1 MVSTETET
9 EIEAFLGRV
18 PSWLAAMP
26 EPAADH
32 GWGIVRDLELEE
44 TELAQREKAL
54 AALSAAAAIQC
65 PYCVHFHRAE
75 AELEGVTDAEMAEA
89 IAVAGTVR
97 LFSSVL
103 HGAEID
109 HETFVA
115 ETGEIVEH
123 VNEQQ
128 AAAGSDD

>member
-9 EIEAFLGRV
+9 EIEAYLGRV
-18 PSWLAAMP
+18 PSWLAALP

-32 GWGIVRDLELEE
+32 SWGIVRDLELEE
-44 TELAQREKAL
+44 TKLAQREKAL

-65 PYCVHFHRAE
+65 PYCVHFHREE
-75 AELEGVTDAEMAEA
+75 AKLEDVTEPELEEA
-89 IAVAGTVR
+89 IAVAGNVR

-109 HETFVA
+109 HEEFVS
-115 ETGEIVEH
+115 ETAEIVEH
-123 VNEQQ
+123 VKEQQ
-128 AAAGSDD
+128 AAAGDD